1 MGLYTKCILSIIIIF
16 PYFIFTTDFYSE
28 FNILLPKII
37 NTEVEPSVFKII
49 FSVYFILY
57 FICLIFGL
65 CGYIVFDIISGLIT
79 ICNSY
84 LFYKPFSSERNN
96 YLDYFP
102 HLEVLYALFIGI
114 YFIIHGIIIIVQ
126 KIKNRK
132 YLNNNNDNHIGI
144 IDISL
149 LNNLEQNY
157 NFKLNNSIDKK
168 LIEELKFRVDDLE
181 KKLSN
186 TLSQTKEKETISFN
200 NEKLI
205 KEFENLVTENT
216 RETMLISYEKNLL
229 ENQAKSLRS
238 ALRNA
243 TNEIDILNREIRKD
257 EQNCKNLYIDYE
269 KKVEEEKKEEDN
281 FKKII
286 MEKEKEINRLSIK
299 KEQDSFNKNLTTNNS
314 NNKSKIDLKEFF
326 EKNSTMF
333 GENQKMKM
341 EISALND
348 IILNLQIEIANLKRK
363 LYKLEEDENKLKE
376 IIEYKDKKANYL
388 QKNINDLN
396 KQVLIKNMQSKSNRK
411 IIMKKENEL
420 INIQNHLIE
429 GEKVNEI
436 NNDVKDGEDEFV

>member
-1 MGLYTKCILSIIIIF
+1 MRNSSNLSSIGK
-16 PYFIFTTDFYSE
+16 SV
-28 FNILLPKII
+28 II
-37 NTEVEPSVFKII
+37 NPSQKSIKSKISFIDKKTKSPNTTRIKSSFKKTKSTKSEYSIYD
-49 FSVYFILY
+49 FSVLQYKDGSILKDAVNSNPGY
-57 FICLIFGL
+57 GL
-65 CGYIVFDIISGLIT
+65 WAINIDDKEKANE
-79 ICNSY
+79 NSN
-84 LFYKPFSSERNN
+84 S
-96 YLDYFP
+96 D
-102 HLEVLYALFIGI
+102 
-114 YFIIHGIIIIVQ
+114 
-126 KIKNRK
+126 KIKK
-132 YLNNNNDNHIGI
+132 
-144 IDISL
+144 
-149 LNNLEQNY
+149 Y

>member
-1 MGLYTKCILSIIIIF
+1 
-16 PYFIFTTDFYSE
+16 
-28 FNILLPKII
+28 
-37 NTEVEPSVFKII
+37 
-49 FSVYFILY
+49 
-57 FICLIFGL
+57 
-65 CGYIVFDIISGLIT
+65 
-79 ICNSY
+79 
-84 LFYKPFSSERNN
+84 
-96 YLDYFP
+96 
-102 HLEVLYALFIGI
+102 
-114 YFIIHGIIIIVQ
+114 
-126 KIKNRK
+126 
-132 YLNNNNDNHIGI
+132 
-144 IDISL
+144 
-149 LNNLEQNY
+149 
-157 NFKLNNSIDKK
+157 
-168 LIEELKFRVDDLE
+168 
-181 KKLSN
+181 
-186 TLSQTKEKETISFN
+186 
-200 NEKLI
+200 
-205 KEFENLVTENT
+205 
-216 RETMLISYEKNLL
+216 MLISYEKNLL

>member
-1 MGLYTKCILSIIIIF
+1 MRNSSNLSSIGKSVILTPSQKSIKSKVSFNDKITKSPNTTRIQSSFKKIKSAKSEHSIYDFSILQYKDGSILKDAVNSN
-16 PYFIFTTDFYSE
+16 PG
-28 FNILLPKII
+28 
-37 NTEVEPSVFKII
+37 
-49 FSVYFILY
+49 
-57 FICLIFGL
+57 FGL
-65 CGYIVFDIISGLIT
+65 WAINIDKEKENENSNFD
-79 ICNSY
+79 
-84 LFYKPFSSERNN
+84 
-96 YLDYFP
+96 
-102 HLEVLYALFIGI
+102 
-114 YFIIHGIIIIVQ
+114 
-126 KIKNRK
+126 KIKK
-132 YLNNNNDNHIGI
+132 
-144 IDISL
+144 
-149 LNNLEQNY
+149 Y
-157 NFKLNNSIDKK
+157 NFKLNHSIDKK
-168 LIEELKFRVDDLE
+168 LIEELKFKVDDLE

-200 NEKLI
+200 NERLI
-205 KEFENLVTENT
+205 KEFEILVTEDT

-269 KKVEEEKKEEDN
+269 KKVEEEKKKEDN

-286 MEKEKEINRLSIK
+286 MEKEKEINRLSK
-299 KEQDSFNKNLTTNNS
+299 KIEQDSASQNLTTNNS
-314 NNKSKIDLKEFF
+314 NNKSKIDLKDFF

-396 KQVLIKNMQSKSNRK
+396 KQVLMQNIQSQSNRK
-411 IIMKKENEL
+411 LIMKKENEL
-420 INIQNHLIE
+420 IDIKNHSNEIE
-429 GEKVNEI
+429 KTNEI
-436 NNDVKDGEDEFV
+436 NNDIKDGEDEFV

>member
-1 MGLYTKCILSIIIIF
+1 MRNSSNLSSIGKSVILTPSQKSIKSKVSFNDKITKSPNTTRIQSSFKKIKSAKSEHSIYDFSILQYKDGSILKDAVNSN
-16 PYFIFTTDFYSE
+16 PG
-28 FNILLPKII
+28 
-37 NTEVEPSVFKII
+37 
-49 FSVYFILY
+49 
-57 FICLIFGL
+57 FGL
-65 CGYIVFDIISGLIT
+65 WAINIDKEKENENSNFD
-79 ICNSY
+79 
-84 LFYKPFSSERNN
+84 
-96 YLDYFP
+96 
-102 HLEVLYALFIGI
+102 
-114 YFIIHGIIIIVQ
+114 
-126 KIKNRK
+126 KIKK
-132 YLNNNNDNHIGI
+132 
-144 IDISL
+144 
-149 LNNLEQNY
+149 Y
-157 NFKLNNSIDKK
+157 NFKLNHSIDKK

-200 NEKLI
+200 NERLI
-205 KEFENLVTENT
+205 KEFEILVTEDT

-269 KKVEEEKKEEDN
+269 KKVEEEKKKEDN

-286 MEKEKEINRLSIK
+286 MEKEKEINRLSK
-299 KEQDSFNKNLTTNNS
+299 KIEQDSASQNLTTNNS

-396 KQVLIKNMQSKSNRK
+396 KQVLMQNIQSQSNRK
-411 IIMKKENEL
+411 LIMKKENEL
-420 INIQNHLIE
+420 IDIKNHSNEIE
-429 GEKVNEI
+429 KTNEI
-436 NNDVKDGEDEFV
+436 NNDIKDGEDEFV

>member
-1 MGLYTKCILSIIIIF
+1 MRNSSNLSSIGK
-16 PYFIFTTDFYSE
+16 SV
-28 FNILLPKII
+28 II
-37 NTEVEPSVFKII
+37 NPSQKSIKSKISFI
-49 FSVYFILY
+49 DKKTKSPNTTRIKSSLKKTKSTKSEHSIYDFSVLQYKDGSILKDAVNSNPGY
-57 FICLIFGL
+57 GL
-65 CGYIVFDIISGLIT
+65 WAINIDDKEKENE
-79 ICNSY
+79 NSN
-84 LFYKPFSSERNN
+84 S
-96 YLDYFP
+96 D
-102 HLEVLYALFIGI
+102 
-114 YFIIHGIIIIVQ
+114 
-126 KIKNRK
+126 KIKK
-132 YLNNNNDNHIGI
+132 
-144 IDISL
+144 
-149 LNNLEQNY
+149 Y

-269 KKVEEEKKEEDN
+269 KKVEEEKKKEDN

-286 MEKEKEINRLSIK
+286 MEKEKEINRLSK
-299 KEQDSFNKNLTTNNS
+299 KIEQDSASQNLTTNNS
-314 NNKSKIDLKEFF
+314 NNKSKIDLKDFF

-363 LYKLEEDENKLKE
+363 LYKLEEDENKLKD
-376 IIEYKDKKANYL
+376 IIEFKDKKANYL

>member
-1 MGLYTKCILSIIIIF
+1 MRNSSNLSSIGKSVILTPSQKSIKSKVSFNDKITKSPNTTRIQSSFKKIKSAKSEHSIYDFSILQYKDGSILKDAVNSN
-16 PYFIFTTDFYSE
+16 PG
-28 FNILLPKII
+28 
-37 NTEVEPSVFKII
+37 
-49 FSVYFILY
+49 
-57 FICLIFGL
+57 FGL
-65 CGYIVFDIISGLIT
+65 WAINIDKEKENENSNFD
-79 ICNSY
+79 
-84 LFYKPFSSERNN
+84 
-96 YLDYFP
+96 
-102 HLEVLYALFIGI
+102 
-114 YFIIHGIIIIVQ
+114 
-126 KIKNRK
+126 KIKK
-132 YLNNNNDNHIGI
+132 
-144 IDISL
+144 
-149 LNNLEQNY
+149 Y
-157 NFKLNNSIDKK
+157 NFKLNHSIDKK
-168 LIEELKFRVDDLE
+168 LIEELKFKVDDLE

-200 NEKLI
+200 NERLI
-205 KEFENLVTENT
+205 KEFEILVTEDT

-257 EQNCKNLYIDYE
+257 EQNCKNLYTDYE
-269 KKVEEEKKEEDN
+269 KKVEEEKKIEDN

-286 MEKEKEINRLSIK
+286 MEKEKEINRLSK
-299 KEQDSFNKNLTTNNS
+299 KIEQDSASQNLTTNNS
-314 NNKSKIDLKEFF
+314 NNKSKIDLKDFF

-396 KQVLIKNMQSKSNRK
+396 KQVLIKKIQSQSNRK
-411 IIMKKENEL
+411 IIMEKENEL
-420 INIQNHLIE
+420 IDIKNHSNEIE
-429 GEKVNEI
+429 KTNEI
-436 NNDVKDGEDEFV
+436 NNDIKDGENEFV

>member
-1 MGLYTKCILSIIIIF
+1 MRNSSNLSSIGKSVILTPSQKSIKSKVSFNDKITKSPNTTRIQSSFKKIKSAKSEHSIYDFSILQYKDGSILKDAVNSN
-16 PYFIFTTDFYSE
+16 PG
-28 FNILLPKII
+28 
-37 NTEVEPSVFKII
+37 
-49 FSVYFILY
+49 
-57 FICLIFGL
+57 FGL
-65 CGYIVFDIISGLIT
+65 WAINIDKEKENENSNFD
-79 ICNSY
+79 
-84 LFYKPFSSERNN
+84 
-96 YLDYFP
+96 
-102 HLEVLYALFIGI
+102 
-114 YFIIHGIIIIVQ
+114 
-126 KIKNRK
+126 KIKK
-132 YLNNNNDNHIGI
+132 
-144 IDISL
+144 
-149 LNNLEQNY
+149 Y
-157 NFKLNNSIDKK
+157 NFKLNHSIDKK
-168 LIEELKFRVDDLE
+168 LIEELKFKVDDLE

-200 NEKLI
+200 NERLI
-205 KEFENLVTENT
+205 KEFEILVTEDT

-269 KKVEEEKKEEDN
+269 KKVEEEKKKEDN

-286 MEKEKEINRLSIK
+286 MEKEKEINRLSK
-299 KEQDSFNKNLTTNNS
+299 KIEQDSASQNLTTNNS
-314 NNKSKIDLKEFF
+314 NNKSKIDLKDFF

-363 LYKLEEDENKLKE
+363 LYKLDDDENKLKE

-396 KQVLIKNMQSKSNRK
+396 KQVLMQNIQSQSNRK
-411 IIMKKENEL
+411 LIMKKENEL
-420 INIQNHLIE
+420 IDIKNHSNEIE
-429 GEKVNEI
+429 KTNEI
-436 NNDVKDGEDEFV
+436 NNDIKDGEDEFV

>member
-1 MGLYTKCILSIIIIF
+1 MRNSSNLSSIGK
-16 PYFIFTTDFYSE
+16 SV
-28 FNILLPKII
+28 II
-37 NTEVEPSVFKII
+37 NPSQKSIKSKISFIDKKTKSPNTTRIKSSFKKTKSTKSEHSIYD
-49 FSVYFILY
+49 FSVLQYKDGSILKDAVNSNPGY
-57 FICLIFGL
+57 GL
-65 CGYIVFDIISGLIT
+65 WAINIDDKEKENE
-79 ICNSY
+79 NSN
-84 LFYKPFSSERNN
+84 S
-96 YLDYFP
+96 D
-102 HLEVLYALFIGI
+102 
-114 YFIIHGIIIIVQ
+114 
-126 KIKNRK
+126 KIKK
-132 YLNNNNDNHIGI
+132 
-144 IDISL
+144 
-149 LNNLEQNY
+149 Y

-200 NEKLI
+200 NQKLI

>member
-1 MGLYTKCILSIIIIF
+1 MKMRNSSNLSSTGKSIIINPSEKSIKSKVSF
-16 PYFIFTTDFYSE
+16 NEKKSKSPNTTRIKSSFNKTKSKNEHSIYDFSILQYKDGSILKDAVNSNPGYGLWAI
-28 FNILLPKII
+28 NIDKEKE
-37 NTEVEPSVFKII
+37 NE
-49 FSVYFILY
+49 
-57 FICLIFGL
+57 
-65 CGYIVFDIISGLIT
+65 
-79 ICNSY
+79 NSN
-84 LFYKPFSSERNN
+84 FE
-96 YLDYFP
+96 
-102 HLEVLYALFIGI
+102 
-114 YFIIHGIIIIVQ
+114 
-126 KIKNRK
+126 KNK
-132 YLNNNNDNHIGI
+132 K
-144 IDISL
+144 
-149 LNNLEQNY
+149 Y
-157 NFKLNNSIDKK
+157 NFNSNNNSIDKK
-168 LIEELKFRVDDLE
+168 LIEELKFKVDDLE

-186 TLSQTKEKETISFN
+186 TLIQTQEKENISFN

-205 KEFENLVTENT
+205 KEYEILVSENT

-229 ENQAKSLRS
+229 ENQTKSLRS
-238 ALRNA
+238 ALKNA
-243 TNEIDILNREIRKD
+243 TNEIDLLNREIRKD

-396 KQVLIKNMQSKSNRK
+396 KQVLMQNIQSQSNRK
-411 IIMKKENEL
+411 LIMKKENEL
-420 INIQNHLIE
+420 IDIKNHSNEIQ
-429 GEKVNEI
+429 KVNEI
-436 NNDVKDGEDEFV
+436 NNDIKEGEDEFV